1 MSSSSTDAGLEGL
14 LFRFRAS
21 DPSVYQDAA
30 VELGRR
36 LLDEPSLRPAMQSY
50 AERHGL
56 SLTGSIPLKGV
67 RGPRR
72 LLLLRASARAR
83 WVEGAQG
90 GDWEPED
97 PLPVEARIA
106 LPENPRDTAVRLLA
120 ERWLFEAD
128 PEARFASG
136 VHLVAGAALD
146 ERRRWDRAS
155 LRRWCEFAGSL
166 ARVRPREGVPPVVEG
181 WTRLVGRLL
190 REYPTGPAASVTRRV
205 QLLALLDEAA
215 RGLTGLPDGAAAEA
229 LRALGAGEPAPG
241 ASRPGSRGEATRF
254 LESRHR
260 LWAIRD
266 GRFGAPLEAE
276 AEAGGRAV
284 ETGGALLG
292 WMEEWADIERGDAT
306 PGLASENFDS
316 AEPGATRRRA
326 ALRRL
331 LRPLASPSE
340 WGANSPHQRSLR
352 AFLILD
358 VLSHATEGDPE
369 LMASARAEGALGD
382 GDVDSLDSL
391 GALALRVTGLEGPG
405 AEAMIDPAFLHRV
418 TGDRLLLALVP
429 VGRRSEL
436 LPVLADGI
444 EHRLR
449 LRLASD
455 PLADAER
462 DLMRVSVR
470 APHPEFWETLQ
481 ALVAGRSYPLADGGE
496 LELESLV
503 SGVSQRGLPRET
515 VPVEALA
522 GLEAHE
528 GGAGVGGR
536 LRTLAGLVE
545 GRSRGE
551 GESPAALLSL
561 VLWIN
566 RGRSH
571 CLSRSAVGGEG
582 PTLGELEARCEDW
595 ARRLREIGDDLSTG
609 TAGADDVLAS
619 RAVFTELRESMAPLF
634 PAVLAEAFLG
644 ALDPLERALA
654 DEWSA
659 LNLLD
664 TLRSEHEREARTG
677 VGFVV
682 WLLDHPVEDRLTP
695 GGVAAWRT
703 RVAGL
708 WGRALSEAMEHGYE
722 SRVRTL
728 VRAPGV
734 EVAAGR
740 STETA
745 IPLLEQVRRW
755 WFDRYAMLEGHRVS
769 LLMSRIDGH
778 RRGAIAD
785 LGRFLGAFSP
795 LWVALLIGAILM
807 LDFGDAWK
815 SMVEAEDLRGILI
828 TFLVGSGGALA
839 YLAFELRRKVTPS
852 PEDRGLGGSSPLLPP
867 PGFPWARLLGF
878 FGAALVYTLAVT
890 SLMWLLL
897 SRTDEVV
904 HGAWAPAHIVVWAGF
919 ALFAGV
925 FFGMLAK
932 E

>member
-1 MSSSSTDAGLEGL
+1 MSSTLPDAGTEGL

-30 VELGRR
+30 IELGGR
-36 LLDEPSLRPAMQSY
+36 LLDDPPLRQAMESY

-56 SLTGSIPLKGV
+56 GLSGTIPLRGV

-72 LLLLRASARAR
+72 ILLLRSSARAR
-83 WVEGAQG
+83 WISGASR

-97 PLPVEARIA
+97 PLPIDARFP
-106 LPENPRDTAVRLLA
+106 LPDSPRDTAVRLLA
-120 ERWLFEAD
+120 ERLLFEVD
-128 PEARFASG
+128 PDTRYASG
-136 VHLVAGAALD
+136 LHLVAGATLE

-155 LRRWCEFAGSL
+155 LRRWGELAGAL
-166 ARVRPREGVPPVVEG
+166 ARARPNEGLTGVLEA
-181 WTRLVGRLL
+181 WRRLVQRFLG
-190 REYPTGPAASVTRRV
+190 EYPTGPGASVVRRV

-215 RGLTGLPDGAAAEA
+215 RGLTALPEAVAVEA
-229 LRALGAGEPAPG
+229 LRGVGEETMSSGP
-241 ASRPGSRGEATRF
+241 SRRESRSEGSLF
-254 LESRHR
+254 LEYRHR
-260 LWAIRD
+260 LWAIRTGHLGHSPGAGPMTSD
-266 GRFGAPLEAE
+266 GKP
-276 AEAGGRAV
+276 AGS
-284 ETGGALLG
+284 LLG
-292 WMEEWADIERGDAT
+292 WMVGWADIEWEEAT
-306 PGLASENFDS
+306 PGRSWRTFDP
-316 AEPGATRRRA
+316 AEPGTTRRRA

-340 WGANSPHQRSLR
+340 WSAYSPHQRSLR

-358 VLSHATEGDPE
+358 VLSDATEGDPE
-369 LMASARAEGALGD
+369 LTASARAEGVLDEG
-382 GDVDSLDSL
+382 GEDSL
-391 GALALRVTGLEGPG
+391 GVLALRVTSLESPG
-405 AEAMIDPAFLHRV
+405 GEAMIDPAFLHRV
-418 TGDRLLLALVP
+418 TGDGLLLALIP
-429 VGRRSEL
+429 AGRRSEL

-455 PLADAER
+455 PHADAER

-470 APHPEFWETLQ
+470 SPHSEFWEALE
-481 ALVAGRSYPLADGGE
+481 ALVGGRSYPLADGGE

-503 SGVSQRGLPRET
+503 NRARDRGLPREAIL
-515 VPVEALA
+515 VESLA
-522 GLEAHE
+522 GLEARGE
-528 GGAGVGGR
+528 GVGVGGE

-545 GRSRGE
+545 GRTRVE
-551 GESPAALLSL
+551 GESLAGLLSL

-571 CLSRSAVGGEG
+571 CLSRRAVAGEG
-582 PTLGELEARCEDW
+582 PGVDALEAQCEDW
-595 ARRLREIGDDLSTG
+595 ARRLREIGEAISTG
-609 TAGADDVLAS
+609 TAGAEDVLAARS
-619 RAVFTELRESMAPLF
+619 LFDELRGSMAPLL
-634 PAVLAEAFLG
+634 PAAVAEALLG
-644 ALDPLERALA
+644 ALDRLERPLS
-654 DEWSA
+654 DEWAA

-664 TLRSEHEREARTG
+664 TLRSEHGGEAQTG

-682 WLLDHPVEDRLTP
+682 WLLDRPVEERLTA
-695 GGVAAWRT
+695 GGVAAWRV

-708 WGRALSEAMEHGYE
+708 WGRSILEAMEHGYE
-722 SRVRTL
+722 SRVRAL
-728 VRAPGV
+728 VHAEGLDV
-734 EVAAGR
+734 AGR
-740 STETA
+740 RSIETT

-755 WFDRYAMLEGHRVS
+755 WFDRYAMVEGHRVS
-769 LLMSRIDGH
+769 LLMSRIDG
-778 RRGAIAD
+778 RSRSAIAD
-785 LGRFLGAFSP
+785 LGRFLTVFSP

-807 LDFGDAWK
+807 LDFGDAWRA
-815 SMVEAEDLRGILI
+815 MVEAEDLRGILI

-852 PEDRGLGGSSPLLPP
+852 PEDRGLPGSSTVRSPS
-867 PGFPWARLLGF
+867 GFPWGRLLGF
-878 FGAALVYTLAVT
+878 FGASLVYTLAVT

-904 HGAWAPAHIVVWAGF
+904 HGAWAPAHIFVWAGF